1 MRHKADIEARK
12 ADWANQFDHIW
23 ATKKENRLR
32 CMVERYQE
40 FQSLIDALYEEARQ
54 ATEAMKRIDPDAA
67 DVPVNSKVFW
77 GHHDRQQKILRDI
90 ADELGQLMSR
100 SQADNSAAKPHLYHS
115 VEGVDLSKALG
126 LPADSHGTNAA
137 YKHGCVCR
145 ECREHQR
152 IRMAPRRI

>member
-67 DVPVNSKVFW
+67 DAQS
-77 GHHDRQQKILRDI
+77 I
-90 ADELGQLMSR
+90 ARFSGVTMIVSR
-100 SQADNSAAKPHLYHS
+100 RS
-115 VEGVDLSKALG
+115 
-126 LPADSHGTNAA
+126 
-137 YKHGCVCR
+137 
-145 ECREHQR
+145 
-152 IRMAPRRI
+152 